1 MTIRLWRVEHC
12 RLCGAELGDDLRQVV
27 LSHAARQP
35 RGDSS
40 GIDKV
45 EDRLKHHQGAAEAL
59 LGARLELAQRVTL
72 RKESELFTNTGA
84 AGARSV
90 PIV

>member
-1 MTIRLWRVEHC
+1 MTIRLRCVERC
-12 RLCGAELGDDLRQVV
+12 RLGGAELCDALRQVV
-27 LSHAARQP
+27 LSHAARQHH
-35 RGDSS
+35 GDGS

-45 EDRLKHHQGAAEAL
+45 EDCLKHHQGAAEVL
-59 LGARLELAQRVTL
+59 LGARLDLAQRVTL